1 MLWKK
6 NEDIFFQSQCNI
18 PSFPQQWRISFP
30 VLQTHNSIK
39 GSSKPACP
47 RERSITCLQHNTP
60 PAHRPASTACR
71 IKVPDEVHTDGTYPF
86 THKKA
91 YPHTCRLTNSLREPS
106 MHTQKCMWTHEKVCT
121 QICLE
126 SQEKKVNSEKVI
138 GERWWKFTVQRAGDL
153 GRKEDEWVQ
162 NTHRVLL
169 FKRAAYTQPAVTTDL
184 LGLERRDL

>member
-1 MLWKK
+1 MLWEK

-47 RERSITCLQHNTP
+47 RERSITRLQHNTP

-91 YPHTCRLTNSLREPS
+91 YPHTRRLTNSLREPS

-126 SQEKKVNSEKVI
+126 SQKKKVNSEKVI
-138 GERWWKFTVQRAGDL
+138 GGGGESSQFRELET
-153 GRKEDEWVQ
+153 WV
-162 NTHRVLL
+162 
-169 FKRAAYTQPAVTTDL
+169 
-184 LGLERRDL
+184 ERRMNESKILTGCCFLREQHTHSQQ